1 MIFVDT
7 GAWIAISNPRDQHH
21 REVIAIYNDL
31 RQREIQLLTTDYVI
45 DETVTRLRYDENHRM
60 AVLFLRYIE
69 ELESATDVIL
79 IAIDNDL
86 FLKAKTLFR
95 QYDSARL
102 SFTDCTSFVVCRENR
117 ISEAFAFDRH
127 FPIMGIDLRR

>member
-7 GAWIAISNPRDQHH
+7 GAWIAVSNPKDQHH
-21 REVIAIYNDL
+21 REAVAIYNDL
-31 RQREIQLLTTDYVI
+31 RHREIQLLTTDYVI

-69 ELESATDVIL
+69 HLEGATDVIL
-79 IAIDNDL
+79 VEIDKDL

-102 SFTDCTSFVVCRENR
+102 SFTDCTSFVVCRENNVG
-117 ISEAFAFDRH
+117 EAFAFDRH
-127 FPIMGIDLRR
+127 FPLMGIGLRR

>member
-21 REVIAIYNDL
+21 REAMAIYNDL
-31 RQREIQLLTTDYVI
+31 RYREIQLLTTDYVI
-45 DETVTRLRYDENHRM
+45 DETVTRLRYDESHRM

-69 ELESATDVIL
+69 HLESATDVIL
-79 IAIDNDL
+79 VTIDSDL
-86 FLKAKTLFR
+86 FLKAKALFS

-117 ISEAFAFDRH
+117 VVEAFAFDQH
-127 FPIMGIDLRR
+127 FPVMGIDLRR